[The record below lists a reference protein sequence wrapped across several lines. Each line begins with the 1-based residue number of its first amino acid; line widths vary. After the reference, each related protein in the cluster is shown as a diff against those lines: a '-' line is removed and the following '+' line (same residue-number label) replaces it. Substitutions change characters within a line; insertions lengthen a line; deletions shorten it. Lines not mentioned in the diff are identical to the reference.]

1 MNQEWVHMGIKKKMI
16 EIIRN
21 KIAEISNTWDKI

>member
-1 MNQEWVHMGIKKKMI
+1 MNQEWVHMGMKKKMI

-21 KIAEISNTWDKI
+21 EKIVEISNT